1 MTIAIVVIL
10 LLVAL
15 GIVSSQL
22 FRLRDWLKRP
32 PPPGAFSDDNHS
44 DDSP

>member
-22 FRLRDWLKRP
+22 FRLRDWLKKP
-32 PPPGAFSDDNHS
+32 PPPSAFADNAPD
-44 DDSP
+44 DDS

>member
-1 MTIAIVVIL
+1 VTIAIVVIL

-22 FRLRDWLKRP
+22 FRLRDWLKKP
-32 PPPGAFSDDNHS
+32 PPSA
-44 DDSP
+44 SPDAPSPDHNS